1 MNPTAVIRRVK
12 KAKNE
17 HLAIGIGYLEFGI
30 DRFVLQHLSLYHFG
44 VHATVDAVRGVW
56 AWFIFYFFIF
66 HIFQ

>member
-44 VHATVDAVRGVW
+44 VHATVDAVRGV
-56 AWFIFYFFIF
+56 
-66 HIFQ
+66 